1 MVKIKICGITRYE
14 DAKLAEELGANALGF
29 IFFKESK
36 RFISPE
42 RTLEII
48 KKLSPLTLKVGVFVN
63 ESIEKIYSIKEF
75 CKLDRIQLYSDNKEI
90 YKNLDPITFIPVFKI
105 RNEKDLQE
113 IENYDLLPLLDTY
126 HDQLHG
132 GTGKTFDWELLRS
145 LKKPYILAGGIN
157 PDNVLSALKY
167 KPFAIDVASGLELSP
182 GIKDHKKM
190 FEFFKKIR
198 ENHKIYED

>member
-63 ESIEKIYSIKEF
+63 ESIKKIYSIKEF

-90 YKNLDPITFIPVFKI
+90 YKNLDPTTFIPVFKI